1 MPPETKAKLFIFGNS
16 HVSSFSGTDEIV
28 DGNLQYSE
36 SEQIVYRF
44 QRLGPCTAY
53 NFFWNPNYYPRVLQ
67 LLEEHD
73 PNKES
78 TVCLLLGEID
88 CRVHI
93 GKHSEIS
100 SRPINEC
107 IEEVIDRYLLC
118 LLDLKQRG
126 YKVLVIAV
134 QPASKHPPSTKHDK
148 PVHGHFIF
156 RNTLTRQFNTV
167 LEHKSTLH
175 GFLFCSIFDALMEDE
190 FTPNMNY
197 FMDYVHLRGSMVF
210 PLFDKAICK
219 VLKRS

>member
-1 MPPETKAKLFIFGNS
+1 MTDAPETKAKLFIFGNS
-16 HVSSFSGTDEIV
+16 HVSAFSGTDEIV
-28 DGNLQYSE
+28 DDTLQRSE
-36 SEQIVYRF
+36 SEDSIYMF

-67 LLEEHD
+67 LLEEHN
-73 PNKES
+73 PKKEF

-93 GKHSEIS
+93 GRNAEKT

-126 YKVLVIAV
+126 YRVLVFAV
-134 QPASKHPPSTKHDK
+134 QPASTCPPSTNPDG

-156 RNTLTRQFNTV
+156 RNLLTRQFNSV
-167 LEHKSTLH
+167 LEYKSKLH
-175 GFLFCSIFDALMEDE
+175 GFLFCSIFDTLMEDE
-190 FTPNMNY
+190 TTPNMEY
-197 FMDYVHLRGSMVF
+197 FIDYVHLRGSMLRT
-210 PLFDKAICK
+210 LFDKA
-219 VLKRS
+219 LKPIL